1 MAGLESLLPIGQ
13 EIPSPNPF
21 GPMFDWASKNTPN
34 TTPHTPHRRSRICA
48 GQKQRGS
55 FRLWNK
61 NSLIGEAESTARAGR
76 SKHIYIYIYIKS
88 S

>member
-76 SKHIYIYIYIKS
+76 SKHIYIYIKS